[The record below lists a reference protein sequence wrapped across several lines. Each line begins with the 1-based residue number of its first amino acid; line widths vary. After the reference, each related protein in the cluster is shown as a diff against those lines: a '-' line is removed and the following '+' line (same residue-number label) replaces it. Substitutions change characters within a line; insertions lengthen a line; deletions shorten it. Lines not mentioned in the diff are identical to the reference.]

1 MIVLTPRA
9 GQQVRALQ
17 EYYKERERPAA
28 IRGLAVALENAWQSI
43 TTKPEAGLAAP
54 RPYPQL
60 AQVGRAWVKAGPY
73 WIAYTPQLP
82 AIVAV
87 FYEMADIPSRL

>member
-17 EYYKERERPAA
+17 EHYQERERPAA
-28 IRGLAVALENAWQSI
+28 IRGLAIALESVWQSI

-73 WIAYTPQLP
+73 WIAYTPQPL

-87 FYEMADIPSRL
+87 FYGTTDIPNRL